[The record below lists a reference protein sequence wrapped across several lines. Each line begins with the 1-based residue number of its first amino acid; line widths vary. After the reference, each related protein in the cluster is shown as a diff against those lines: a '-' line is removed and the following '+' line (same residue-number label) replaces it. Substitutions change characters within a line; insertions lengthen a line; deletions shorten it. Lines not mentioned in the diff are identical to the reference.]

1 MAIIREMD
9 IIEEQIRKAKQ
20 MLQDSRDMVQK
31 MQDIVFCMQVE
42 ANELKEELE
51 LRQSKLEVEI
61 HE

>member
-9 IIEEQIRKAKQ
+9 IVEEQLDKAKKI
-20 MLQDSRDMVQK
+20 LVDSQKMVKK

-42 ANELKEELE
+42 VNELKEELE

-61 HE
+61 YE

>member
-9 IIEEQIRKAKQ
+9 IIEEQLKKAKQ